1 MGFPERFSE
10 LLETRGI
17 TAYKLSKETGF
28 SQALISQWK
37 NGKQVPSADRLMIIA
52 DYLGVSMDYLMCR
65 TDRPASTSKKSKQQK
80 ERRSCAYPSPL
91 RTKRLKSLE
100 KCWKRWERRNKH
112 EQENIQ
118 HH

>member
-37 NGKQVPSADRLMIIA
+37 NGKQVPSADRLMVVA

-65 TDRPASTSKKSKQQK
+65 TDRPELHIQEVETEKGTAELRVSKPLTDEEIEKFREMLETMGK
-80 ERRSCAYPSPL
+80 E
-91 RTKRLKSLE
+91 E
-100 KCWKRWERRNKH
+100 
-112 EQENIQ
+112 
-118 HH
+118 